1 MNIKKINS
9 YTYYL
14 AILFLTI
21 YFNFFEN
28 VYVIYKS
35 NFNERLV
42 SNYGYCEKN
51 SYGFIKFIEKKYKFN
66 ENISIQND
74 EIYPSSQAFIYK
86 PKKENNKKFL
96 ILLNRNE
103 NKKTINIKNYSII
116 EKFKNCYYLKKN
128 D

>member
-1 MNIKKINS
+1 MNIKKINN

-14 AILFLTI
+14 VILFLII

-51 SYGFIKFIEKKYKFN
+51 SYGFIKFIEKKYKTN
-66 ENISIQND
+66 KNISIQND

-96 ILLNRNE
+96 ILLNRDE

>member
-74 EIYPSSQAFIYK
+74 ELYPSSQAFIYK

-96 ILLNRNE
+96 ILLNRDE

-116 EKFKNCYYLKKN
+116 EKFKNCYYLKKK
-128 D
+128 

>member
-28 VYVIYKS
+28 VYVIYRS

-74 EIYPSSQAFIYK
+74 ELYPSSQAFIYK

-96 ILLNRNE
+96 ILLNRDE

>member
-28 VYVIYKS
+28 VYVIYRS

-66 ENISIQND
+66 ENIIIQND
-74 EIYPSSQAFIYK
+74 EIYPSSRAFIYK

-96 ILLNRNE
+96 ILLNRDE

>member
-1 MNIKKINS
+1 MNIKKINN

-14 AILFLTI
+14 VILFLII

-66 ENISIQND
+66 KNISIQND

-96 ILLNRNE
+96 ILLNRDE

>member
-51 SYGFIKFIEKKYKFN
+51 SYGFIKFIEKKYKLN
-66 ENISIQND
+66 KNISIQND

-86 PKKENNKKFL
+86 PKKEYNKKFL

>member
-28 VYVIYKS
+28 VYVIYRS

-66 ENISIQND
+66 ENISIHND

-96 ILLNRNE
+96 ILLNRDE

>member
-1 MNIKKINS
+1 MNIKKINN

-14 AILFLTI
+14 VILFLII

-66 ENISIQND
+66 KNIRIQND

-96 ILLNRNE
+96 ILLNHDE

>member
-1 MNIKKINS
+1 MNIKKINN

-14 AILFLTI
+14 VILFLII

-28 VYVIYKS
+28 VYVIYRS

-66 ENISIQND
+66 KNISIQND

-96 ILLNRNE
+96 ILLNHDE

>member
-74 EIYPSSQAFIYK
+74 ELYPSSQAFIYK

-96 ILLNRNE
+96 ILLNRDE

>member
-1 MNIKKINS
+1 MNIKKINN

-51 SYGFIKFIEKKYKFN
+51 SYGFIKFIEKKYKLN

-96 ILLNRNE
+96 ILLNRDE

>member
-28 VYVIYKS
+28 VYVIYRS

-96 ILLNRNE
+96 ILLNRDE

>member
-1 MNIKKINS
+1 MNIKKTNN

-14 AILFLTI
+14 VILFLII

-28 VYVIYKS
+28 VYIIYKS

-66 ENISIQND
+66 RNISIQND

-96 ILLNRNE
+96 ILLNHNE

>member
-51 SYGFIKFIEKKYKFN
+51 SYGFIKFIEKKYKLN

-96 ILLNRNE
+96 ILLNRDE

>member
-51 SYGFIKFIEKKYKFN
+51 SYGFIKFIEKKYKLN

-96 ILLNRNE
+96 ILLNRDE
-103 NKKTINIKNYSII
+103 NKKTINS
-116 EKFKNCYYLKKN
+116 KKL
-128 D
+128 

>member
-66 ENISIQND
+66 KNISIQND
-74 EIYPSSQAFIYK
+74 EIYPSSRAFIYK

-96 ILLNRNE
+96 ILLNRDE

>member
-1 MNIKKINS
+1 MNIKKINN

-14 AILFLTI
+14 VILFLII

-66 ENISIQND
+66 KNIRIQND

-96 ILLNRNE
+96 IHLNHNE
-103 NKKTINIKNYSII
+103 NKKAINIKNYSII

>member
-1 MNIKKINS
+1 MNIKKINN

-14 AILFLTI
+14 VILFLII

-28 VYVIYKS
+28 VYVIYRS

-66 ENISIQND
+66 KNISIQND

-96 ILLNRNE
+96 ILLNHNE

>member
-1 MNIKKINS
+1 MNIKKTNN

-14 AILFLTI
+14 VILFLII

-28 VYVIYKS
+28 VYIIYKS

-51 SYGFIKFIEKKYKFN
+51 SYGFIKFIEKKYKTN
-66 ENISIQND
+66 KNISIQND

-96 ILLNRNE
+96 ILLNHNE

>member
-1 MNIKKINS
+1 MNIKKINN

-28 VYVIYKS
+28 VYVIYRS

-66 ENISIQND
+66 KNISIQND

-96 ILLNRNE
+96 ILLNRDE

>member
-1 MNIKKINS
+1 MNIKKTNN

-14 AILFLTI
+14 VILFLII

-51 SYGFIKFIEKKYKFN
+51 SYGFIKFIEKKYKTN
-66 ENISIQND
+66 KNISIQND

-96 ILLNRNE
+96 ILLNHNE

>member
-66 ENISIQND
+66 KNISIQND

-96 ILLNRNE
+96 ILLNYNE

>member
-1 MNIKKINS
+1 MNIKKINN

-14 AILFLTI
+14 VILFLII

-66 ENISIQND
+66 KNTRIQND

-96 ILLNRNE
+96 ILLNHNE
-103 NKKTINIKNYSII
+103 NKKAINIKNYSII

>member
-1 MNIKKINS
+1 MNIKKINN

-28 VYVIYKS
+28 VYVIYRS

-66 ENISIQND
+66 KNISIQND

-96 ILLNRNE
+96 ILLNHNE

>member
-96 ILLNRNE
+96 ILLNRDE

>member
-1 MNIKKINS
+1 MNIKKINN

-14 AILFLTI
+14 AILFMII

-28 VYVIYKS
+28 VYAIYKS

-51 SYGFIKFIEKKYKFN
+51 SYGFIKFIEKKYKIN
-66 ENISIQND
+66 KNIIIQND
-74 EIYPSSQAFIYK
+74 EIHPSSQAFIYK
-86 PKKENNKKFL
+86 PKKENDTEFF
-96 ILLNRNE
+96 ILLNHNE
-103 NKKTINIKNYSII
+103 NKKTINMKNYSII

>member
-28 VYVIYKS
+28 VYVIYRS

-96 ILLNRNE
+96 ILLNRDE

-116 EKFKNCYYLKKN
+116 EKYKKCYYLKKN

>member
-1 MNIKKINS
+1 MNIKKINN

-28 VYVIYKS
+28 VYVIYRS

-51 SYGFIKFIEKKYKFN
+51 SYGFIKFIEKKYKLN

-74 EIYPSSQAFIYK
+74 EIYPSSRAFIYK

-96 ILLNRNE
+96 ILLNRDE

>member
-51 SYGFIKFIEKKYKFN
+51 SYGFIKFIEKKYKTN
-66 ENISIQND
+66 KNISIQND

-96 ILLNRNE
+96 ILLNRDE